1 MKTNLLI
8 CTAVFA
14 LTLSSFSASAQMQRP
29 ERPEG
34 RPMPAEQMMLTPRQ
48 RAEQRTNEMDKTGMA
63 REDMSSVR
71 NERFLYAAV
80 WSVIAILP
88 IVLELWKLINGSVFG
103 WQSVF
108 RWWIGM
114 IPLILI
120 FLIHNHFLLP
130 RFMKK
135 GRKIIFC
142 CDNTVP
148 HTRSSVSTGGVG
160 LSNIRRRLDLLY
172 GEDYSLRISQADD
185 RYSVTLIIPSL

>member
-1 MKTNLLI
+1 M
-8 CTAVFA
+8 
-14 LTLSSFSASAQMQRP
+14 MQ
-29 ERPEG
+29 
-34 RPMPAEQMMLTPRQ
+34 
-48 RAEQRTNEMDKTGMA
+48 DKTGMA

-135 GRKIIFC
+135 GRMRRYCLIL
-142 CDNTVP
+142 VL
-148 HTRSSVSTGGVG
+148 VLAAYGGVQYMADKPARKDFKRG
-160 LSNIRRRLDLLY
+160 WHLPHLLSDSAKESRSLLLCRKGRRTFRPVL
-172 GEDYSLRISQADD
+172 S
-185 RYSVTLIIPSL
+185 PSRCCSR